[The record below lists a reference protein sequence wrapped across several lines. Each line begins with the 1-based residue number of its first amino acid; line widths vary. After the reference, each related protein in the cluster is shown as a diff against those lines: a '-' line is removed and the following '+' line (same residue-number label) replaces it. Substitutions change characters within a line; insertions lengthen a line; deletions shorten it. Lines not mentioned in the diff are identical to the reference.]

1 MHYKTSICFKTVAID
16 QCGNEYDLILQS
28 LSILLCNENIS
39 SSIFFPVAKH
49 RVLYYCS
56 PQNTDVDK
64 SVSKLQQ
71 MRQLPRAETAK
82 RG

>member
-39 SSIFFPVAKH
+39 SSIFFF
-49 RVLYYCS
+49 L
-56 PQNTDVDK
+56 
-64 SVSKLQQ
+64 
-71 MRQLPRAETAK
+71 
-82 RG
+82 